1 LSENYIYLIKVDFIN
16 EILGSQDGELS
27 WYQMAVRAA
36 IAYFAVLLMIRF
48 GNKRFLGKL
57 TSHDIILAIIL
68 GSIVSRGI
76 TGPSPLFATLI
87 TATILVVL
95 HGILSYGAIKF
106 DFISNLLKGSKRTL
120 IEDGKMDKD
129 AMKQSRITEDD
140 IMMEARK
147 NGIIEMDDI
156 QYAYLERSGDI
167 SIIRK

>member
-1 LSENYIYLIKVDFIN
+1 MDFVD
-16 EILGSQDGELS
+16 ELLGLKDEGLG
-27 WYQMAVRAA
+27 WYQMALRAI

-57 TSHDIILAIIL
+57 TSYDIILAIIL

-76 TGPSPLFATLI
+76 TGASPLVATLV
-87 TATILVVL
+87 TALILVLL
-95 HGILSYGAIKF
+95 HGFLSFGALKF
-106 DFISNLLKGSKRTL
+106 DFISKLLKGSKRTL
-120 IEDGKMDKD
+120 IEDGKMDKK

-147 NGIIEMDDI
+147 NGVLKLQEIKC
-156 QYAYLERSGDI
+156 AYLERSGDI